1 MRAGAAVS
9 PAHREHPSLL
19 DVRGRGE
26 EHQHGGG
33 AGELLVHRSR
43 HLDDLL
49 PLCSLA
55 LAPHVQY
62 CCVMLLIPSLFLLL
76 HGSGESQGHR
86 HQLLHQVHLISVCHV
101 AA

>member
-1 MRAGAAVS
+1 MRVGAAVP
-9 PAHREHPSLL
+9 PAHRKHPSLL

-33 AGELLVHRSR
+33 AGELLLHRPG

-55 LAPHVQY
+55 FSPHVQY
-62 CCVMLLIPSLFLLL
+62 WCVVSLIPSLFSLL
-76 HGSGESQGHR
+76 HGSGESQSHR
-86 HQLLHQVHLISVCHV
+86 HQLLHQVCVTRVFHV